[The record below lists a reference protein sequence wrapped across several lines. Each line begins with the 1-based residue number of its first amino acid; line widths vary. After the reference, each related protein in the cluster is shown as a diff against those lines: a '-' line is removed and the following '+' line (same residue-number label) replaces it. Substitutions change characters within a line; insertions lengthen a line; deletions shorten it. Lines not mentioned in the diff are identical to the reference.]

1 MNIFSTEHPSP
12 PPPKPWSR
20 KKTITILLALII
32 AAILFLLHLDGP
44 RVIARA
50 TAPDGTEFCVVQ
62 TCNWNLEFFTTNCYY
77 RKPGGQW
84 GQFYYDH
91 QDWYWGRSRAEV
103 DKAFECIKIYRDGQV
118 TAAFYW
124 ESEKLR
130 RFRNNFTLRESIGAH
145 QWMPPGWTI

>member
-20 KKTITILLALII
+20 KKTMTVVLGLFI
-32 AAILFLLHLDGP
+32 AAI
-44 RVIARA
+44 
-50 TAPDGTEFCVVQ
+50 
-62 TCNWNLEFFTTNCYY
+62 
-77 RKPGGQW
+77 QW

-91 QDWYWGRSRAEV
+91 QDDYWGRSRAEV

-130 RFRNNFTLRESIGAH
+130 RFRSNFTLRESIGAH
-145 QWMPPGWTI
+145 QWMPPGWNI